1 MKRFVLA
8 LVVLTLGASSS
19 QAFIFK
25 RIHDRR
31 HPHASA
37 YSRSVV
43 VTRSAAPAAPT
54 APVIVVAQ
62 PCPGGCKLPQPPAAD
77 HHKKK

>member
-1 MKRFVLA
+1 MKKFVLA
-8 LVVLTLGASSS
+8 LAVLALGASSS
-19 QAFIFK
+19 RAFVFK

-31 HPHASA
+31 HPQASS

-43 VTRSAAPAAPT
+43 VTKSVAPAVPA

-62 PCPGGCKLPQPPAAD
+62 PCPGGCKLPQPPDAR
-77 HHKKK
+77 HKK